1 MQYEFLTFE
10 DRKKIEEL
18 YNNGTRVA
26 EIAQTLSR
34 CENTIYND
42 LRKGLTN
49 KIGQFGR
56 RIYSAQQA
64 EESAKDG
71 IKNRGKKSK
80 ERNKK

>member
-1 MQYEFLTFE
+1 MQYEFLTLE

-49 KIGQFGR
+49 KMGKFGR
-56 RIYSAQQA
+56 RIYSSKQAQEIAQQ
-64 EESAKDG
+64 G
-71 IKNRGKKSK
+71 IKNRGGNMK

>member
-1 MQYEFLTFE
+1 MQYEFLTFD
-10 DRKKIEEL
+10 DRKKIEDV

-64 EESAKDG
+64 EESAKEG
-71 IKNRGKKSK
+71 IKKRGRKS
-80 ERNKK
+80 

>member
-49 KIGQFGR
+49 KLGQFGR

-64 EESAKDG
+64 QEIAQQG
-71 IKNRGKKSK
+71 IKNRGGNMK

>member
-1 MQYEFLTFE
+1 MQYEFLTFD
-10 DRKKIEEL
+10 DRKKIEDL

-64 EESAKDG
+64 EESAKEG
-71 IKNRGKKSK
+71 IKKRGRKS
-80 ERNKK
+80 

>member
-18 YNNGTRVA
+18 YNTGTRVA

-64 EESAKDG
+64 QEIAQQG
-71 IKNRGKKSK
+71 IKNRGGNMK

>member
-1 MQYEFLTFE
+1 MQYEFLTFD
-10 DRKKIEEL
+10 DRKKIEDL

-49 KIGQFGR
+49 KIGQSGR
-56 RIYSAQQA
+56 RIYNAQQA
-64 EESAKDG
+64 QEIAQQG
-71 IKNRGKKSK
+71 IKNRGGNMK

>member
-26 EIAQTLSR
+26 EIAQTLGR

-49 KIGQFGR
+49 KMGKLGR
-56 RIYSAQQA
+56 RIYSSKQAQEIAQQ
-64 EESAKDG
+64 G
-71 IKNRGKKSK
+71 IKNRGGNTK